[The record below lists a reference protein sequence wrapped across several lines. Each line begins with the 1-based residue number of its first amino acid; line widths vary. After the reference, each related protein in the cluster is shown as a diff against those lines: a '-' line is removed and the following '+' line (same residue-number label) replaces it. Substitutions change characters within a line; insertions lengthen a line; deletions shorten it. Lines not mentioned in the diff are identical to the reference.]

1 MRRIDARISTV
12 VAVLALVLGV
22 AACGGEEAEPSAAEA
37 TPTEAAP
44 AEEEAAPAEEEAAA
58 EFSGSIE
65 TEAPVG
71 YEEPESGDFELAYL
85 NPLGGNEFLDTLG
98 RGMQL
103 ETERLGG
110 SFVELDA
117 KGDVNTQVSQFEQA
131 VAQQVDG
138 IFAFALDPGSVQ
150 PALERAKSAGIP
162 VVTIDLTFDST
173 EDIGDF
179 DSQIWQR
186 RDEAAFLGAQEMAS
200 RVGAGASVATID
212 FAVQVPSIVFS
223 VERAVFWAEQF
234 GLEVAGNATNPTDDI
249 AGGEIAMT
257 EILANFPDIAGVIGY
272 NDPSAIGA
280 AAAARAQGKQDLVFG
295 GQNGGS
301 DAFEAIRAGRLT
313 YTAKLDPPSMGKFA
327 AWGLYN
333 ILQGNEVPKTVKAE
347 APVIVTA
354 ENIDSVPTWDEQLEE
369 EYGTS

>member
-1 MRRIDARISTV
+1 MRIDAKLLTV
-12 VAVLALVLGV
+12 LAALVLALGL
-22 AACGGEEAEPSAAEA
+22 AACGGDDDDD
-37 TPTEAAP
+37 AAP
-44 AEEEAAPAEEEAAA
+44 PAETSAETGAMEEEEAGTDV
-58 EFSGSIE
+58 EFADSLEIDV
-65 TEAPVG
+65 PVG
-71 YEEPESGDFELAYL
+71 YEEPEPGEFELAYL

-98 RGMQL
+98 RAMQL

-117 KGDVNTQVSQFEQA
+117 AGDVDTQVGQFQQIVGQA
-131 VAQQVDG
+131 VDG
-138 IFAFALDPGSVQ
+138 IFVFALDPGAVQ
-150 PALERAKSAGIP
+150 PALEQAKAADIP

-173 EDIGDF
+173 EEIGDF

-186 RDEAAFLGAQEMAS
+186 RDEAAYLGAQEMAS
-200 RVGAGASVATID
+200 RAGSGSSVATID
-212 FAVQVPSIVFS
+212 FIVEVPSIVFS
-223 VERAVFWAEQF
+223 VERARHWAEQF
-234 GLEVAGNATNPTDDI
+234 GLEVAGNATNPSDDI
-249 AGGEIAMT
+249 AGGETAMT

-280 AAAARAQGKQDLVFG
+280 AAAARAQGQQDLVFG

-333 ILQGNEVPKTVKAE
+333 LLQGNEVPPTVKAE
-347 APVIVTA
+347 EPVIVTA
-354 ENIDSVPTWDEQLEE
+354 DNIDSTQTWDEQLDE
-369 EYGTS
+369 EYGGSR